1 MIANELLQS
10 YIEKTRHAER
20 YPLYH
25 PSPTSMSCNGYRQ
38 LLRRCAEMGP
48 TKGLPSGGRSEYGQ
62 TQAIDVLKGF
72 SNMRRWGSMADISAA
87 SPMSIDDW
95 EAVRR
100 VSRLALDTS
109 QHGSERISSLSPSF
123 SHPTP
128 PLDTPFTQAAMEEHD
143 FGSPPPRAMS
153 LQAVLEDKEEPM
165 PDISSD
171 RDTRYRGRSLIKDLL
186 EAQGAASFESSPSAP
201 DPPTLP
207 NHRAQRVE
215 SFLKSMFGV
224 EDANETRKVMEF
236 LDFGVSS
243 NITEKA
249 FVEGLEKLGYDIDE
263 SEVSH
268 LVESMAPGS
277 NHVNF
282 TQFVA
287 SQIDWESLQHTHKD
301 AWLSCVRHAF
311 ESIDKDQDGAL
322 STEDIISAIAG
333 KIPNKDDIDTALEQA
348 RAEVCAAELNMSFED
363 FLVVLH
369 DDRSSRPLQN
379 FDSRFNAHPLSPTS
393 Q

>member
-1 MIANELLQS
+1 
-10 YIEKTRHAER
+10 
-20 YPLYH
+20 
-25 PSPTSMSCNGYRQ
+25 
-38 LLRRCAEMGP
+38 
-48 TKGLPSGGRSEYGQ
+48 
-62 TQAIDVLKGF
+62 
-72 SNMRRWGSMADISAA
+72 MADISSA

-109 QHGSERISSLSPSF
+109 QHGSERISNLSPSF
-123 SHPTP
+123 SHSTP
-128 PLDTPFTQAAMEEHD
+128 PLDTPFTPGAMEEHD

-171 RDTRYRGRSLIKDLL
+171 RDIRFRGRSLIKDLL
-186 EAQGAASFESSPSAP
+186 EAQGSVSLDSLPCDP
-201 DPPTLP
+201 DPPKLP

-215 SFLKSMFGV
+215 NFLKSMFGV
-224 EDANETRKVMEF
+224 EDADETRKVMEF

-243 NITEKA
+243 NISEKE
-249 FVEGLEKLGYDIDE
+249 FVDGLEKLGYDVDE
-263 SEVSH
+263 GEVSH

-311 ESIDKDQDGAL
+311 ESIDKDKDGAL
-322 STEDIISAIAG
+322 SAEDIVGAIAE
-333 KIPNKDDIDTALEQA
+333 KIPNKDDIDAALEQA
-348 RAEVCAAELNMSFED
+348 RAEACAAEMDMSFED
-363 FLVVLH
+363 FLAVLH